1 MKHKLEGL
9 TAALFLD
16 GGWTITGV
24 IESSDDEKLVIKS
37 EGQLYLVFKC
47 KVSAM
52 SILEDGQSAPIKHND
67 VNSDPPQSESQAHT
81 FPENRMH
88 YDESAMSIPKSMLNK
103 LDEAEDSNFSAFF
116 GGAATTDAGAGGMS
130 FVVEGEDDPK
140 E

>member
-52 SILEDGQSAPIKHND
+52 SILEDGQ
-67 VNSDPPQSESQAHT
+67 SDPPQSESQAHT